1 MSYLSIQNLSAA
13 YGNIQA
19 LYDINIDI
27 EQGEIVTIVGANGAG
42 KTTLLTCISGL
53 MPHKGTIRFCGEEIA
68 NKKISSDRIVQKGI
82 VQVPEGR
89 QIFAELSVY
98 ENLRMGAYSRS
109 RKERLAEDIDEVFDL
124 FPVLR
129 ERRGQKGGSLSG
141 GEQQMLAIGRA
152 MMAKPKLL
160 LLDEPSMGLAPLV
173 VSDIFKTI
181 HKLNQSGVTVILI
194 EQNAKLALKVADSA
208 YVIQN
213 GRIMLQGRAA
223 ELAQN
228 PQVKEL
234 YLGGH

>member
-173 VSDIFKTI
+173 VNDIFKTI